1 MQRMKP
7 QKNYL
12 IASCCV
18 LMVFLTSL
26 NSWSVTKADIDTT
39 IRRTETDKRIY
50 QAQRLSGQTP
60 VIDGRLNDTSWQQGA
75 WSGNYTQQ
83 IPTEGDPPSAETA
96 LKILYDNEN
105 IYVGIIAFDDP
116 DLVDRQMARRDA
128 FAGDI
133 VGIAL
138 DSYHD
143 RRTAFEFN
151 LTAAGS
157 KIDLILMNE
166 GIDTNWD
173 PVWQGKVAH
182 TDSGWTAEMR
192 IPLSQL
198 RYGNQKEQVWG
209 LHSWRWI
216 NRNWEEDQWALI
228 PRDTPGRLYDIGEL
242 HGIRNVPKSR
252 RIEMLPYIRG
262 SVHTFEKEQGNPF
275 ATGRETAGALGLN
288 GKIGVSSDFTLDFTI
303 NPDFGQV
310 EADPSVLNLS
320 AFETFYEEKRPF
332 FLEGQNILDFS
343 FGRSMLFYSRRIGH
357 KPSYSPKLGDNEY
370 AKTPD
375 NTSIL
380 GAVKLTG
387 KSKDGLSLG
396 ILESVTAN
404 EYAQIAT
411 PHEKYKKKAEP
422 LTNFVVGRLQK
433 EYNGSNTILG
443 GIMTATNRRIQDK
456 HLNYLN
462 REAYT
467 GGLDFRHYWNNK
479 KYYIDAQTVYSHIA
493 GSHQA
498 LLELQTSSARYFQR
512 PDADYVTLDST
523 RTQLSGYGTRLEFG
537 KGGRG
542 HWRYD
547 VFSVIKSPGLELNDI
562 GYMRSAD
569 GLVGGFSVSYVE
581 DVPKGWFRNYAVTFG
596 EDNAWT
602 YGGDFRGAD
611 AFLRL
616 ESQLANKWH
625 ATYRVLRDGEYL
637 DTYLLRGGPAVK
649 MQGHWCN
656 LFRLSTDRAQT
667 LFAGIGVHKHFHDDG
682 ITLRHDLMP
691 EFGYKVTSNLQ
702 IETELHY
709 GKGRDPFQYVQTENV
724 NGRDRYLLARLDR
737 KTLGLTVRMDL
748 AITPE
753 LTIQYYGNPYLSVG
767 TYSHFKY
774 INQPRADN
782 YDRLY
787 DELSDSQL
795 SYNEET
801 NEYSVDENKNGV
813 IDYVY
818 ENPNFNFREF
828 RSNLVMRWEFQPGS
842 TLFFVWT
849 HGRSTW
855 ESVTNMSLSDNANEL
870 FASSPDNIFLVKLN
884 YWFSI

>member
-1 MQRMKP
+1 MRF
-7 QKNYL
+7 QKIYQT
-12 IASCCV
+12 AFY
-18 LMVFLTSL
+18 FLLTLSFSL
-26 NSWSVTKADIDTT
+26 LHAWPVTRADIDTS
-39 IRRTETDKRIY
+39 INLTDAGKRIY
-50 QAQRLSGQTP
+50 QAHRLSGEVP
-60 VIDGRLNDTSWQQGA
+60 NIDGRLDDVCWQQGV
-75 WSGNYTQQ
+75 WSGNFTQQ
-83 IPTEGDPPSAETA
+83 IPTEGDPPTAETA

-105 IYVGIIAFDDP
+105 IYVGIIAYDDP
-116 DLVDRQMARRDA
+116 ELVDRQMARRDA

-133 VGIAL
+133 VGVAL

-143 RRTAFEFN
+143 CRTAFEFN

-157 KIDLILMNE
+157 KIDLILMNDD
-166 GIDTNWD
+166 IDRNWD
-173 PVWQGKVAH
+173 PVWEGKVAQ

-209 LHSWRWI
+209 LHAWRWI

-242 HGIRNVPKSR
+242 HGIRNLPKSL
-252 RIEMLPYIRG
+252 RIEILPYVRG
-262 SVHTFEKEQGNPF
+262 NVHIFEKEQSNPF
-275 ATGRETAGALGLN
+275 ATGSETASAFGLN

-332 FLEGQNILDFS
+332 FLEGKNILDFS

-357 KPSYSPKLGDNEY
+357 KPSYTPELGDNEY
-370 AKTPD
+370 AKTPE

-411 PHEKYKKKAEP
+411 PEGKFKKKAEP
-422 LTNFVVGRLQK
+422 LTNFIVGRVQK

-467 GGLDFRHYWNNK
+467 GGLDFRHYWKNK

-493 GSHQA
+493 GSRQA

-512 PDADYVTLDST
+512 PDAEYVTLDSS
-523 RTQLSGYGTRLEFG
+523 RTHLSGYGVRVEIG

-547 VFSVIKSPGLELNDI
+547 FTSMIESPGLELNDI

-569 GLVGGFSVSYVE
+569 DVTSGFSLSYVE
-581 DVPKGWFRNYAVTFG
+581 DVPKGWFRNYAITFG

-602 YGGDFRGAD
+602 YGGDFRGAG

-616 ESQLANKWH
+616 ESQFSNKWR
-625 ATYRVLRDGEYL
+625 ASYRLLRDGDHL
-637 DTYLLRGGPAVK
+637 DTYLLRGGPAVLV
-649 MQGHWCN
+649 QGHWCN
-656 LFRLSTDRAQT
+656 LINLSTDRARK
-667 LFAGIGVHKHFHDDG
+667 FYASIGVHKHIHDDG

-702 IETELHY
+702 IETELNY
-709 GKGRDPFQYVQTENV
+709 GKNRDPFQYVLTENV
-724 NGRDRYLLARLDR
+724 NGRDRYLLAHLDR
-737 KTLGLTVRMDL
+737 KTLGLTMRMDL
-748 AITPE
+748 ALTPE
-753 LTIQYYGNPYLSVG
+753 LTIQYYGNPYFSVG

-774 INQPRADN
+774 INHPRAEN

-787 DELSDSQL
+787 DELIAGQL
-795 SYNEET
+795 KYNEET
-801 NEYSVDENKNGV
+801 NEYSVDENKDG
-813 IDYVY
+813 ITDYVY

-842 TLFFVWT
+842 TLFLVWT
-849 HGRSTW
+849 HGRSAW
-855 ESVTNMSLSDNANEL
+855 ETVTNMSLSNNANEL